1 MIEQFKKSGR
11 LNYLPQYN
19 HKDDDESE
27 AVIIEVKTR
36 KPQKRKYKIYKT
48 KVVSLFF
55 RLVYLIMFAVT
66 VVALFKATDGQFL
79 FTESYSAIHDSLQIA
94 GGAALMFPIILLLER
109 LVVYY
114 VENFMA

>member
-36 KPQKRKYKIYKT
+36 KYKIDKT

-79 FTESYSAIHDSLQIA
+79 FAESYSAIHNSLQIA
-94 GGAALMFPIILLLER
+94 GGSASMIAIIFLLER
-109 LVVYY
+109 LVTYY
-114 VENFMA
+114 VENFMD